1 MVIFWT
7 LLFVQWDQRSGSGKR
22 AVLPRTRDPQTQPP
36 AHAPSF
42 PEFVVNHDLFRLSPH
57 ALFQVGVLHRRR
69 VQLFVVVGRV
79 ARQPDLAEDE
89 HARVLER
96 LVEEFALVAV
106 GQFGLGLR
114 GAGGSIDTRSLL
126 TRPGRTDLFEQ
137 VERFDTSRV
146 FEFVGMDQERFL
158 AIRAFCPAARRV
170 LSAHTHT
177 LIGTRRRGMDLN

>member
-1 MVIFWT
+1 M
-7 LLFVQWDQRSGSGKR
+7 QWDQRSGSGKR

-114 GAGGSIDTRSLL
+114 EAGGRLRGSVHGLDWGHSLAP
-126 TRPGRTDLFEQ
+126 PGRT
-137 VERFDTSRV
+137 
-146 FEFVGMDQERFL
+146 FL
-158 AIRAFCPAARRV
+158 SKSNASIPRGC
-170 LSAHTHT
+170 LS
-177 LIGTRRRGMDLN
+177 LSGWIKSDFLR